1 MSSDDRLPSRRGREK
16 YGSVDS
22 APGRSAGGP
31 LFAGRA
37 VRACLALTAEL
48 APTGSVFAGGEARNS
63 VLESAGPVDGSRQAD
78 DCDRVAI

>member
-1 MSSDDRLPSRRGREK
+1 MSSDDWPPSRRGREK

-22 APGRSAGGP
+22 VRGRGAGGP

-48 APTGSVFAGGEARNS
+48 APTGFVFAGGEARNS
-63 VLESAGPVDGSRQAD
+63 VLESAEPVDGSRQVD
-78 DCDRVAI
+78 DCERVAI